1 MEVQWDEWEQIY
13 LQLDVERALEQLDP
27 DERRIVELLLEGKS
41 LSSALKECN
50 WQRRD
55 WERLRA
61 KLEQLLR

>member
-1 MEVQWDEWEQIY
+1 VGVQWDEWEQIY

-27 DERRIVELLLEGKS
+27 DERRFVELLLEGKS
-41 LSSALKECN
+41 LSSALRECR

>member
-1 MEVQWDEWEQIY
+1 MQWDEWEQID
-13 LQLDVERALEQLDP
+13 LQLDVERALERLDP
-27 DERRIVELLLEGKS
+27 DERRFVELLLEGKS
-41 LSSALKECN
+41 LSHAMRECR

>member
-1 MEVQWDEWEQIY
+1 
-13 LQLDVERALEQLDP
+13 
-27 DERRIVELLLEGKS
+27 VELLLEGKS